1 VGLGGRVSGQADGI
15 GAVRLGWRGR
25 ERWGLARWGRST
37 EARSAEA
44 PSTEVWS
51 TEVWSAE
58 VWTAEARR
66 SADGSGH
73 NLLAGRAG
81 VGIGNGA
88 GYAHGIAM
96 KLSTLLICLGGL
108 LSATGLGWSQMWSR
122 RSIKQVYLEV
132 KAGRGRVGLY
142 AMIVAPVSL
151 VLIIAGL
158 YLAFTWR

>member
-1 VGLGGRVSGQADGI
+1 MEFGGLGVGLGGRVLDGA
-15 GAVRLGWRGR
+15 GAVRLGLTRLGAV
-25 ERWGLARWGRST
+25 GPGA
-37 EARSAEA
+37 
-44 PSTEVWS
+44 V
-51 TEVWSAE
+51 
-58 VWTAEARR
+58 
-66 SADGSGH
+66 GSGRVRVGVPRPGAPRPGVAPTGSDH
-73 NLLAGRAG
+73 HLPAGRGLAG
-81 VGIGNGA
+81 VGVGNGA

-108 LSATGLGWSQMWSR
+108 LSATGLGGSQMWSR